1 MDIWDARFG
10 QIFEQ
15 SSWEHNTNLVFFIWR
30 NVRDGGF
37 LTDIFFVWL
46 CYLCLQDILWYVFS
60 FVILCSWFISMFV
73 EYKTPRVRLELT
85 TYRLTAGRA
94 ANCAIQEL
102 LKNLNPH
109 CILLFSITIIIIIS
123 HANAF
128 LDFFIC
134 L

>member
-60 FVILCSWFISMFV
+60 FVILCSWFVCMFV

-94 ANCAIQEL
+94 ANCAIQDL
-102 LKNLNPH
+102 QFTKPSVFPGVIFLIVKNV
-109 CILLFSITIIIIIS
+109 IIAYIWTFP
-123 HANAF
+123 N
-128 LDFFIC
+128 
-134 L
+134 